1 MIVDIYN
8 RVSQLTKTGTAGY
21 VDQDEFNGM
30 IASKQFSLLEML
42 IDVEGENKKA
52 ADLISWLKKVY
63 TSNSDVNGVITMP
76 DDYLHID
83 TMSLVV
89 GTSWYPV
96 NEIDTDQ
103 TEILRTSPI
112 LFPDLA
118 NNEVSYYWE
127 NGKAVMF
134 PETNMA
140 TRMRYYA
147 VPPAATITLTES
159 GDSGGDYLT
168 PTVGTELGWPQSAY
182 NIFCYMVLM
191 DYGIELKEQEIF
203 ELAQYGITI
212 EMIKN
217 QPA

>member
-1 MIVDIYN
+1 MIVEIYN

-21 VDQDEFNGM
+21 VDQDEFNGI
-30 IASKQFSLLEML
+30 IAAKQLSLLEML

-52 ADLISWLKKVY
+52 ADLIAWLKKVSL
-63 TSNSDVNGVITMP
+63 SNSDANGVVTLP
-76 DDYLHID
+76 DDYIHID

-89 GTSWYPV
+89 GTSKYPV

-103 TEILRTSPI
+103 VEMLRTSPI
-112 LFPDLA
+112 LYPDLA

-127 NGKAVMF
+127 NGTPIMF
-134 PETNMA
+134 PETNIA

-147 VPPAATITLTES
+147 IPPEALIVLTET

-168 PTVGTELGWPQSAY
+168 ATAGTELGWPQSAY
-182 NIFCYMVLM
+182 NLLVYLTLM
-191 DYGIELKEQEIF
+191 DYGIELKQQEIF

-217 QPA
+217 APQ